1 MCVFVTL
8 MSLSGHTRHLP
19 PITAFN
25 TLGLP
30 LYRLSCRKLPGTT
43 FEFSIVSSS
52 SGDSP
57 ALRTRPFPPPVG
69 QAGYFNKVVST
80 NALNLSATAQERVY
94 LGHTKA
100 HVGICIPLKYSKGF
114 RSTIVSRSPSNKNC
128 AALWPIA
135 VHKRLIE
142 YLHLQVSYLHNAKA
156 SLPLVHYNMN
166 TDAEYKHNHCGLCSV
181 SFLTF
186 DRWGDFFV

>member
-69 QAGYFNKVVST
+69 QAGYFNKVV
-80 NALNLSATAQERVY
+80 AQM
-94 LGHTKA
+94 
-100 HVGICIPLKYSKGF
+100 
-114 RSTIVSRSPSNKNC
+114 RSTCPQLHRS
-128 AALWPIA
+128 
-135 VHKRLIE
+135 E
-142 YLHLQVSYLHNAKA
+142 YTWDT
-156 SLPLVHYNMN
+156 PRR
-166 TDAEYKHNHCGLCSV
+166 TSV
-181 SFLTF
+181 SVF
-186 DRWGDFFV
+186 R